1 MITHKQQQYSTSSSQ
16 SGFTIVESL
25 MAIVVAAI
33 LMTAIAPV
41 IVLSVATRVQARR
54 VEIASQAVRTYIDG
68 IKSGAIAVPNHVFTP
83 SPQLNLF
90 WDGTNTPAAPTSS
103 GSLSCPKP
111 ATPTPNNPYPYCS
124 NASEASTSVLS
135 LYCIDLDPPP
145 IPPATT
151 PTPGCS
157 DTSSRDL
164 IIQAFRSPNAIANK
178 GYLLGLRVYRANAF
192 NGNDSILKSDRTNK
206 KTAATFTGGLGDRKA
221 PLVEMTTEIK
231 TDKTTFQDLRDRL
244 GGS

>member
-1 MITHKQQQYSTSSSQ
+1 MITHKQQQYFTSSSQ
-16 SGFTIVESL
+16 SGFTIIESL

-54 VEIASQAVRTYIDG
+54 VEIATQAVRTYIDG
-68 IKSGAIAVPNHVFTP
+68 IKSGAITVPNNVFTP

-90 WDGTNTPAAPTSS
+90 WDGTNTPAAPSS
-103 GSLSCPKP
+103 GSLNCSPS
-111 ATPTPNNPYPYCS
+111 TYCS
-124 NASEASTSVLS
+124 NHSEASTSILS

-192 NGNDSILKSDRTNK
+192 NGNDSILKSDRTSK
-206 KTAATFTGGLGDRKA
+206 KTAATFTGGLGNRKA
-221 PLVEMTTEIK
+221 PLLEMTTEIR